1 MPEKEVQELDW
12 YRSELAKV
20 DVQLSHIALQNSVPQ
35 IYKLYSLITQSLP
48 LLIIQFY
55 AICYHYDAPD
65 SEAGVNTDLVIY
77 ISVIISYISVTPLIR
92 FWY

>member
-1 MPEKEVQELDW
+1 MAEKKVKELDW

-35 IYKLYSLITQSLP
+35 MYKLYSLITQSLP

-55 AICYHYDAPD
+55 SIVYDYNSPN
-65 SEAGVNTDLVIY
+65 SYAGVNADIVIY
-77 ISVIISYISVTPLIR
+77 ISVIISYISVTPLVLLL
-92 FWY
+92 